1 MLLEASGL
9 LAKLDGAVSFAE
21 QVIDSGA
28 LFFRGNPAVAERLK
42 RMSALDRHYVA
53 HEFFTHDWRVMPFSD
68 VARSLDDAKLN
79 FVASAHLLDHVE
91 AVNLTEAGHK
101 LLIQHQ
107 PSCTSAIGAGL
118 FR

>member
-1 MLLEASGL
+1 
-9 LAKLDGAVSFAE
+9 
-21 QVIDSGA
+21 
-28 LFFRGNPAVAERLK
+28 
-42 RMSALDRHYVA
+42 MSALDRHYLA

-101 LLIQHQ
+101 LLSSISHPVLRQSVRDYFVNQ
-107 PSCTSAIGAGL
+107 Q
-118 FR
+118 FRRDIFAKGYRRLTPLEQN